1 MVKVEVFSSPGCAKC
16 AQAKTVLKA
25 VAAELGPDKVSWRE
39 VNILE
44 EIDYAVELG
53 VMATPAIAI
62 NGKLIFVA
70 LPSAAKLRG
79 ELLNRLG

>member
-25 VAAELGPDKVSWRE
+25 VATELGPDKVNWRE